1 MWMPIEKEQCFA
13 DIESGKL
20 NIDKDN
26 IKVVSLE
33 DDGYVDL
40 LRNVEI
46 SAIRYLVESEDIK
59 IYKEVVDTE

>member
-1 MWMPIEKEQCFA
+1 MWMPLEKEQCFA
-13 DIESGKL
+13 DIASGKL

-26 IKVVSLE
+26 IKVVNLE

-46 SAIRYLVESEDIK
+46 SAIRYLVESEDVK
-59 IYKEVVDTE
+59 IYKEVIDTE